1 MRTKAT
7 PPQASASTSN
17 PSIGQA
23 STATSTPPPTLYL
36 RLRKRVRHTKQH
48 PILLMHVA
56 QLIVDPHLEHH
67 LMRLQVYEPKDYDG
81 TFVLVDMLRVV
92 SAIKQQFPELVI
104 EYFGEPHTL
113 VDLVDDRTG
122 ERRPNLMLFLAMCLL
137 LFIGSG
143 LAIMNFHEDVS
154 MPEVHRRIYELV
166 TGTTTE
172 RPYLLQIP
180 YSIGLGLGMVLFFNQ
195 WFKKKFSEEPSPL
208 EVELY
213 MYQESMNQYMITEE
227 YRKMHGDNG
236 PP

>member
-1 MRTKAT
+1 MRTRVT
-7 PPQASASTSN
+7 PPQAPASSPIASTT
-17 PSIGQA
+17 A
-23 STATSTPPPTLYL
+23 SPTPAPTLYL
-36 RLRKRVRHTKQH
+36 RLRKRVRLPKRE
-48 PILLMHVA
+48 PIMLGQVA
-56 QLIVDPHLEHH
+56 QVIVDSHLEQ
-67 LMRLQVYEPKDYDG
+67 RIRRVPVYEPKENDG

-92 SAIKQQFPELVI
+92 SAIKQQFPELAI

-113 VDLVDDRTG
+113 VDLVDDRAK
-122 ERRPNLMLFLAMCLL
+122 ERRPNMLLFLMMCLL